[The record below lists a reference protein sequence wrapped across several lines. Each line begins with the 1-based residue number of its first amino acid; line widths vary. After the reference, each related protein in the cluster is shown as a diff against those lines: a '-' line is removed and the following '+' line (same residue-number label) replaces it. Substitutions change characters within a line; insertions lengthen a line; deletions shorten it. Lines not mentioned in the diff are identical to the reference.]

1 MRVSSPPS
9 PRPLGAHLCGRG
21 SADRETVV
29 KTWSRDAIL
38 CALALALALVAFG
51 CASKP
56 PFVWATSLPP
66 EPPAPSHGV
75 VPVHAGDTLAIAVRG
90 HDSLGGTHVVG
101 LEGYILAPLVGPVH
115 VAGQTPESI
124 ARKLEALLQT
134 SIESPRV
141 SVVLMEKQIEVS
153 VLGEVA
159 QPGKYPIRSRDGV
172 ATALALA
179 GGLTEYADEDS
190 IYLVRPGSPRIRFR
204 LRDLVGG
211 SDSAPPIALRD
222 GDLVVIE

>member
-1 MRVSSPPS
+1 MGEGSRSLQVVHGDKSIGAQYAPGPTVTMRVSSPPS

-21 SADRETVV
+21 SADRETVA

-101 LEGYILAPLVGPVH
+101 LEGYILA
-115 VAGQTPESI
+115 
-124 ARKLEALLQT
+124 
-134 SIESPRV
+134 
-141 SVVLMEKQIEVS
+141 
-153 VLGEVA
+153 
-159 QPGKYPIRSRDGV
+159 
-172 ATALALA
+172 
-179 GGLTEYADEDS
+179 
-190 IYLVRPGSPRIRFR
+190 
-204 LRDLVGG
+204 
-211 SDSAPPIALRD
+211 
-222 GDLVVIE
+222 